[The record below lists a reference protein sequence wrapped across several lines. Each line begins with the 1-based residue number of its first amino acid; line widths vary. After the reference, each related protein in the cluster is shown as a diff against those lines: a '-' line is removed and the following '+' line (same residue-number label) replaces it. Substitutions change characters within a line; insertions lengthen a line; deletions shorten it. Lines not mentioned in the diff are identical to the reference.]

1 MEEME
6 DNSKAE
12 KQEIHPTTA
21 MKREEL
27 NREQNKCLHITT
39 EHKVLT
45 VNSRQE
51 SLSTKLGG
59 EIRKCQ
65 IWKSSKDCWF
75 ANKTEALR
83 QSNLPRILKKQMKK
97 ELKSSPS
104 FYITTQRPS
113 FSQAKESLLIFP
125 SLLFLWLFRGLYF
138 QVFKSLPRS
147 RHTTVY
153 TAFTSTVQWAYELVC
168 GISQYSEN
176 PVGNT

>member
-59 EIRKCQ
+59 KLENVRSGRVPKIVGLQ
-65 IWKSSKDCWF
+65 IK
-75 ANKTEALR
+75 LR
-83 QSNLPRILKKQMKK
+83 
-97 ELKSSPS
+97 
-104 FYITTQRPS
+104 
-113 FSQAKESLLIFP
+113 
-125 SLLFLWLFRGLYF
+125 
-138 QVFKSLPRS
+138 
-147 RHTTVY
+147 H
-153 TAFTSTVQWAYELVC
+153 
-168 GISQYSEN
+168 
-176 PVGNT
+176 